1 MQAHLRESCRGSPTG
16 DCGAFLMGH
25 YAAWVR
31 VQGTVHICSS
41 GHSEGEYRGSDR
53 AVHGVHVGNVLRRG
67 PLPLKGVMVTVTEE
81 MQATGVVEDIGLTE
95 PWSPEDNASVQPPP
109 GPAPIK
115 VRLRP
120 PERRA
125 ARTRFA
131 ETDPPIDV
139 TRIPVLGKL
148 LARAMQS
155 RKFQFFLILPNQ
167 VIFWAVIVLGLV
179 FPSLAPG
186 RSFGA
191 AITWYVWFC
200 LVFVMMVVVGRA
212 WCSMCPFGGF
222 GEWIQRKA
230 FFKRTQKALGLGW
243 KLPEKWAGYGLLISV
258 TTFIVLTWIEEF
270 FNIAGPGPAYDTS
283 FMVMGIV
290 GSAVIIFLLFERRTF
305 CRYICP
311 LSSLIG
317 TVGAMG
323 SVAGFRTRDREKCIS
338 CPTKDCMRGNEK
350 GFGCPWYTWPGSADS
365 NLLCG
370 LCSECYKACPYDN
383 IGLFVQKPLTSVVA
397 PSKRRVDIALGV
409 SLLLGL
415 VVFQQVNAL
424 NIYASVDSRLTAW
437 TGIPYPNP
445 IDYVVLI
452 ALFAGMVVGAGLLIR
467 AVAARRERIPAAT
480 YAGVAGAG
488 GTAAGAVGGCSEV
501 SEGLLINTAVTA
513 GHAGGYGMSTQSAHS
528 TSGYSSMYT
537 SGSAGYAS
545 DDGTASGG
553 ALGGVGT
560 LVAGADG
567 HGGVPSEGAVDR
579 AETGGQVHLSQK
591 KRIISSWKQW
601 YVPFAYALIPV
612 TAADYLAR
620 QLPRF
625 IKHTPRVVSSVLGE
639 LGVHTGWYNMTI
651 FAQHVKNFDN
661 LPSYIGWQI
670 VGIQLAVMA
679 AGLLLSLWVMK
690 RIFKRDMASLTSR
703 PALAKAMSIF
713 MVLAIGMS
721 MLLLYIPM
729 HAAS

>member
-1 MQAHLRESCRGSPTG
+1 M
-16 DCGAFLMGH
+16 
-25 YAAWVR
+25 
-31 VQGTVHICSS
+31 
-41 GHSEGEYRGSDR
+41 
-53 AVHGVHVGNVLRRG
+53 
-67 PLPLKGVMVTVTEE
+67 TVTEE
-81 MQATGVVEDIGLTE
+81 MQATRAAEDTGLAD

-258 TTFIVLTWIEEF
+258 TTFIILTWIEEF

-290 GSAVIIFLLFERRTF
+290 GSALIVFLLFERRTF

-370 LCSECYKACPYDN
+370 LCSECYKACPYGN

-424 NIYASVDSRLTAW
+424 NIYATADAWLTKY

-445 IDYVVLI
+445 IDYLGLI
-452 ALFAGMVVGAGLLIR
+452 AVFALVVVGAGLAIR
-467 AVAARRERIPAAT
+467 AVAARRQSVSMAYDSSIDGRT
-480 YAGVAGAG
+480 
-488 GTAAGAVGGCSEV
+488 TAYGEV
-501 SEGLLINTAVTA
+501 SEGLLINTSSAASSGKLSYA
-513 GHAGGYGMSTQSAHS
+513 GAGARSESSLGHGSMTGEAGGVSTLVRDGSSGDGQLRSAQYGD
-528 TSGYSSMYT
+528 
-537 SGSAGYAS
+537 SGS
-545 DDGTASGG
+545 DGT
-553 ALGGVGT
+553 
-560 LVAGADG
+560 
-567 HGGVPSEGAVDR
+567 GAVSGSIGLHPQT
-579 AETGGQVHLSQK
+579 AKQTTK
-591 KRIISSWKQW
+591 KRIASSWKQW

-651 FAQHVKNFDN
+651 FAQHVKSFDN

-690 RIFKRDMASLTSR
+690 RIFKRDMASLASR

-713 MVLAIGMS
+713 MVVAIGMS

>member
-1 MQAHLRESCRGSPTG
+1 M
-16 DCGAFLMGH
+16 
-25 YAAWVR
+25 
-31 VQGTVHICSS
+31 
-41 GHSEGEYRGSDR
+41 
-53 AVHGVHVGNVLRRG
+53 
-67 PLPLKGVMVTVTEE
+67 MVTVTEE
-81 MQATGVVEDIGLTE
+81 TQVLRSAEEAALEE
-95 PWSPEDNASVQPPP
+95 PWSPEDDASVQPSP
-109 GPAPIK
+109 GPVPIK

-179 FPSLAPG
+179 FANLAPT

-243 KLPEKWAGYGLLISV
+243 KMPEKWAGYGLLTSV
-258 TTFIVLTWIEEF
+258 FTFIVLTWIEEF

-283 FMVMGIV
+283 FMVIGIV
-290 GSAVIIFLLFERRTF
+290 GSALIIFLLFERRTF

-370 LCSECYKACPYDN
+370 LCSECYKACPYGN
-383 IGLFVQKPLTSVVA
+383 IGLFVQKPLTSIVA
-397 PSKRRVDIALGV
+397 PSRRRVDIALGV

-452 ALFAGMVVGAGLLIR
+452 AAFAAVVVGAGLLIR
-467 AVAARRERIPAAT
+467 AMAGRRERLSGA
-480 YAGVAGAG
+480 YAG
-488 GTAAGAVGGCSEV
+488 AAYSEV
-501 SEGLLINTAVTA
+501 SEGLLINTVASA
-513 GHAGGYGMSTQSAHS
+513 PSAGGHGAHGVGGRSGMGSR
-528 TSGYSSMYT
+528 SGVLA
-537 SGSAGYAS
+537 SGSVGYATSDGAGYDGAS
-545 DDGTASGG
+545 DG
-553 ALGGVGT
+553 AIGSAVGSAAGGVGT
-560 LVAGADG
+560 QVVA
-567 HGGVPSEGAVDR
+567 
-579 AETGGQVHLSQK
+579 TGGRADRSAGSDGACGPGNGLSTQGHSHAQSQSSGQAQAQKNQK
-591 KRIISSWKQW
+591 KRITSSWKQW
-601 YVPFAYALIPV
+601 YVPFAYALIPL

-639 LGVHTGWYNMTI
+639 LGVHTGWYNMTL
-651 FAQHVKNFDN
+651 FAQHVKSFDN

-670 VGIQLAVMA
+670 VGIQLGVMA
-679 AGLLLSLWVMK
+679 VGLLLSLWMMK
-690 RIFKRDMASLTSR
+690 RIFKREMVSLTDR
-703 PALAKAMSIF
+703 PALATAMSIF
-713 MVLAIGMS
+713 MVVAIGMS

>member
-1 MQAHLRESCRGSPTG
+1 MFLDGTAVAGYGFRDLSIFVPAGIVETGIVEAIIANMMHVSRERVWRGS
-16 DCGAFLMGH
+16 
-25 YAAWVR
+25 
-31 VQGTVHICSS
+31 S
-41 GHSEGEYRGSDR
+41 
-53 AVHGVHVGNVLRRG
+53 
-67 PLPLKGVMVTVTEE
+67 PLKGVTVTVTEE
-81 MQATGVVEDIGLTE
+81 MQATRVAGEVGLEE
-95 PWSPEDNASVQPPP
+95 PWSPEDDASMQPSA

-167 VIFWAVIVLGLV
+167 VIFWAVIILGLV
-179 FPSLAPG
+179 FPTLAPS

-230 FFKRTQKALGLGW
+230 FFKRTSKALGLGW

-258 TTFIVLTWIEEF
+258 FTFIVLTWIEEF

-290 GSAVIIFLLFERRTF
+290 GSALLVFLLFERRTF

-370 LCSECYKACPYDN
+370 LCSECYKACPYGN
-383 IGLFVQKPLTSVVA
+383 VGLFVQKPLTSIVA
-397 PSKRRVDIALGV
+397 PSRRRVDIALGV

-445 IDYVVLI
+445 IDYVVFI
-452 ALFAGMVVGAGLLIR
+452 ALFAAVVVGAGLLIR
-467 AVAARRERIPAAT
+467 AIAGRRERAAGGA
-480 YAGVAGAG
+480 YAGGY
-488 GTAAGAVGGCSEV
+488 SEV
-501 SEGLLINTAVTA
+501 SEGLLINTVASA
-513 GHAGGYGMSTQSAHS
+513 SSADGH
-528 TSGYSSMYT
+528 
-537 SGSAGYAS
+537 
-545 DDGTASGG
+545 GTY
-553 ALGGVGT
+553 
-560 LVAGADG
+560 GADG
-567 HGGVPSEGAVDR
+567 HGAGSHSGMLASGAVGYATSD
-579 AETGGQVHLSQK
+579 AAGYDGAGYDSAGGGVSTLVAGTGGNGAGSPGNGSSAQGHSHAQGSAYGQAQASKTQKANQK
-591 KRIISSWKQW
+591 KRITSSWKQW

-639 LGVHTGWYNMTI
+639 LGVHTGWYNMTL
-651 FAQHVKNFDN
+651 FAQHVKSFDN

-670 VGIQLAVMA
+670 VGIQLGVMA
-679 AGLLLSLWVMK
+679 AGLLLSLWMMK
-690 RIFKRDMASLTSR
+690 RIFKREMVSLTDR
-703 PALAKAMSIF
+703 PVLAAAMSIF
-713 MVLAIGMS
+713 MIVAIGMC
-721 MLLLYIPM
+721 MLLLYVPM

>member
-1 MQAHLRESCRGSPTG
+1 M
-16 DCGAFLMGH
+16 
-25 YAAWVR
+25 
-31 VQGTVHICSS
+31 TVI
-41 GHSEGEYRGSDR
+41 
-53 AVHGVHVGNVLRRG
+53 
-67 PLPLKGVMVTVTEE
+67 EE
-81 MQATGVVEDIGLTE
+81 MQGRRVEDGLSGE
-95 PWSPEDNASVQPPP
+95 DWSPEDDSTVQPSP

-115 VRLRP
+115 VHLRP

-139 TRIPVLGKL
+139 TRIPVVGKL
-148 LARAMQS
+148 LARVMQS

-179 FPSLAPG
+179 FPSLTPG

-258 TTFIVLTWIEEF
+258 TTFIILTWIEEF

-290 GSAVIIFLLFERRTF
+290 GSALIVFLLFERRTF
-305 CRYICP
+305 CRYVCP
-311 LSSLIG
+311 LSGLIG
-317 TVGAMG
+317 TVGAIG

-383 IGLFVQKPLTSVVA
+383 VGLFVQKPLTSVVA
-397 PSKRRVDIALGV
+397 PSRRRVDIALGIA
-409 SLLLGL
+409 LLIGL

-424 NIYASVDSRLTAW
+424 NIYATADAW
-437 TGIPYPNP
+437 LIKYTGIPYPNP
-445 IDYVVLI
+445 IDYLGFI
-452 ALFAGMVVGAGLLIR
+452 AVFALVVVGAGLAIR
-467 AVAARRERIPAAT
+467 AVAARRQSVSMAYDGSIDERT
-480 YAGVAGAG
+480 
-488 GTAAGAVGGCSEV
+488 TAYGEV
-501 SEGLLINTAVTA
+501 SEGLLINTSSAASSGKLSYA
-513 GHAGGYGMSTQSAHS
+513 GAGAGSESSLGHGSVAGGA
-528 TSGYSSMYT
+528 
-537 SGSAGYAS
+537 
-545 DDGTASGG
+545 
-553 ALGGVGT
+553 GGVGT
-560 LVAGADG
+560 LVRDDSSGSSSGDG
-567 HGGVPSEGAVDR
+567 QLRSAQYGDGGSDGIGTTSGSIGLHPQTAKQ
-579 AETGGQVHLSQK
+579 TTK
-591 KRIISSWKQW
+591 KRIASSWKQW

-612 TAADYLAR
+612 AAADYLAR

-651 FAQHVKNFDN
+651 FAQHVKSFDN

-670 VGIQLAVMA
+670 VGIQLGVMA
-679 AGLLLSLWVMK
+679 IGLALSLWVMK
-690 RIFKRDMASLTSR
+690 RIFKRDIAMLTAR
-703 PALAKAMSIF
+703 PAVAKMMSIF

>member
-1 MQAHLRESCRGSPTG
+1 M
-16 DCGAFLMGH
+16 
-25 YAAWVR
+25 
-31 VQGTVHICSS
+31 
-41 GHSEGEYRGSDR
+41 
-53 AVHGVHVGNVLRRG
+53 
-67 PLPLKGVMVTVTEE
+67 TVTEE
-81 MQATGVVEDIGLTE
+81 TQTRRAEDTVSIE
-95 PWSPEDNASVQPPP
+95 NWSPEENSTVQPSP
-109 GPAPIK
+109 GPAPIR

-125 ARTRFA
+125 ARKRFA

-139 TRIPVLGKL
+139 TRIPIVGKL

-179 FPSLAPG
+179 FPSLLPG

-258 TTFIVLTWIEEF
+258 ATFIVLTWIEEF
-270 FNIAGPGPAYDTS
+270 FNIAAPGPAYDTS

-290 GSAVIIFLLFERRTF
+290 GSALMVFLLFERRTF

-383 IGLFVQKPLTSVVA
+383 VGLFIQKPLTSVVA
-397 PSKRRVDIALGV
+397 PSKRRVDIALGIA
-409 SLLLGL
+409 LLIGL

-424 NIYASVDSRLTAW
+424 NIYATADAWLTKY

-445 IDYVVLI
+445 IDYLGLI
-452 ALFAGMVVGAGLLIR
+452 AVFALVVVGAGLAIR
-467 AVAARRERIPAAT
+467 ALAARRQRVNAAYSGSEAHNLNGHT
-480 YAGVAGAG
+480 
-488 GTAAGAVGGCSEV
+488 TAYGEV
-501 SEGLLINTAVTA
+501 SEGLLINTSSAALAYA
-513 GHAGGYGMSTQSAHS
+513 GAGAGSESISGMT
-528 TSGYSSMYT
+528 
-537 SGSAGYAS
+537 
-545 DDGTASGG
+545 GG
-553 ALGGVGT
+553 GIGT
-560 LVAGADG
+560 LVRECPSGDSLGGDGLADLGQAGDRTG
-567 HGGVPSEGAVDR
+567 SPGAN
-579 AETGGQVHLSQK
+579 TGLHPQAAK
-591 KRIISSWKQW
+591 KKIASSWKQW

-651 FAQHVKNFDN
+651 FAQHVKSFDN

-670 VGIQLAVMA
+670 VGIQLGVMA
-679 AGLLLSLWVMK
+679 IGLALSLWVMK
-690 RIFKRDMASLTSR
+690 RIFKRDLAMLTDR
-703 PALAKAMSIF
+703 PAVAKMMSIF

>member
-1 MQAHLRESCRGSPTG
+1 M
-16 DCGAFLMGH
+16 
-25 YAAWVR
+25 
-31 VQGTVHICSS
+31 TVI
-41 GHSEGEYRGSDR
+41 
-53 AVHGVHVGNVLRRG
+53 
-67 PLPLKGVMVTVTEE
+67 EE
-81 MQATGVVEDIGLTE
+81 MQGRRVEDSLSGE
-95 PWSPEDNASVQPPP
+95 DWSPEDNSTVQPPP

-115 VRLRP
+115 VHLRP

-139 TRIPVLGKL
+139 TRIPVIGKL

-200 LVFVMMVVVGRA
+200 LVFVMTVVVGRA

-290 GSAVIIFLLFERRTF
+290 GSALIVFLLFERRTF
-305 CRYICP
+305 CRYVCP
-311 LSSLIG
+311 LSGLIG
-317 TVGAMG
+317 TVGAIG

-383 IGLFVQKPLTSVVA
+383 VGLFVQKPLTSVVA
-397 PSKRRVDIALGV
+397 PSRRRVDIALV
-409 SLLLGL
+409 IALLIGL

-424 NIYASVDSRLTAW
+424 NIYATADAWLTKY

-445 IDYVVLI
+445 IDYLGLI
-452 ALFAGMVVGAGLLIR
+452 AVFALVVVGAGLAIR
-467 AVAARRERIPAAT
+467 AVAARRQS
-480 YAGVAGAG
+480 VS
-488 GTAAGAVGGCSEV
+488 TAYDNSIDGRTTAYGEV
-501 SEGLLINTAVTA
+501 SEGLLINTSSAASSGRLAYA
-513 GHAGGYGMSTQSAHS
+513 GAGSE
-528 TSGYSSMYT
+528 SSLDHN
-537 SGSAGYAS
+537 SVL
-545 DDGTASGG
+545 GG
-553 ALGGVGT
+553 AGGVGT
-560 LVAGADG
+560 LVRGDSSGDGQSAQYGDGDSDGASTTFG
-567 HGGVPSEGAVDR
+567 S
-579 AETGGQVHLSQK
+579 TGLHPQTAKQTAK
-591 KRIISSWKQW
+591 KRIASSWKQW

-639 LGVHTGWYNMTI
+639 LGIHTGWYNMTI
-651 FAQHVKNFDN
+651 FAQHVKSFDN

-670 VGIQLAVMA
+670 VGIQLGVMA
-679 AGLLLSLWVMK
+679 IGLVLSLWVMK
-690 RIFKRDMASLTSR
+690 RIFKRDIAMLTDR
-703 PALAKAMSIF
+703 PVVAKMMSIF